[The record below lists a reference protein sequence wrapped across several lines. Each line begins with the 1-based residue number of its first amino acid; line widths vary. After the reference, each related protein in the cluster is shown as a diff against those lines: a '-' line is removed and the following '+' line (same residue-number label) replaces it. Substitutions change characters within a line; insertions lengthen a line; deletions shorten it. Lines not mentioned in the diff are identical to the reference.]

1 MYKIEITN
9 KKTKQVV
16 VYDNLT
22 DVNKGEKLFFKF
34 QLDTTN
40 LEDGEYALSLY
51 EDGVLLQTET
61 LNVGNFSQNS
71 LQYSKGE
78 NIYVETLLDTKT
90 EDRQVEINEVT
101 VTIYPTEGKDAM
113 TSVTV
118 NASDV
123 YNDGYEK
130 GYDEGNEDGIAK
142 GINEQKEKLE
152 SISITKN
159 GEYLKED
166 GYNKITVNVEDV
178 NGSYDEG
185 YEDGYED
192 GIAKGGEAII
202 EETQVLYVTEN
213 GSYSTDY
220 TKLDDLA
227 DSELISGK
235 YDDGTPFYGY
245 TQLTDM
251 CYATDIKPTK
261 KIEIWWKPDTN
272 YMPDIN
278 VTPSDYGICGEEQ
291 SPLQICVRRERS
303 GYVLAARVGKQCLC
317 TTDVPYKWNHLVLTT
332 EGFWVNGEKIGEF
345 DGDISGY
352 FGSAYINGS
361 STQYVYWKRAN
372 GYYGMLKIDDYVLLP
387 TANGYINYTTNTPLA
402 IDKEGEY
409 AYNEKT
415 PFEGNLIRTVN
426 VNITPK
432 ISVQEYGVRFGYSY
446 FTTVPEWA
454 DLNGIIDAPSLFKN
468 CSALKFVPYFDAS
481 KIKNAE
487 SMFSY
492 CTSLTTIP
500 QLDFGSLTITKSMFY
515 GSSSLSSVPLF
526 DTSKVTNADSMLY
539 SCSSLTSVP
548 QFDFSSLTN
557 ATSMLYGTTKLQS
570 VPLLDFGNVTTITRF
585 FSYSD
590 NGNITD
596 LGGFKN
602 LKVDWNDNY
611 GLYRCPNLTHESLIN
626 VITNLYDFRGN
637 GDTTTTK
644 TLKINAKSMTLL
656 SDDDKAIATNKGWTL
671 TT

>member
-22 DVNKGEKLFFKF
+22 DANKGEKLFFKF

-40 LEDGEYALSLY
+40 LEDGEYVLSLY
-51 EDGVLLQTET
+51 EEGVLILADT
-61 LNVGNFSQNS
+61 LHVGNFSQNAI
-71 LQYSKGE
+71 QYTKGE

-101 VTIYPTEGKDAM
+101 VTIYPSEGNDAM

-118 NASDV
+118 DASNV
-123 YNDGYEK
+123 YNDGYES
-130 GYDEGNEDGIAK
+130 GYDNGKEDGIVE
-142 GINEQKEKLE
+142 GISQQKDKLE
-152 SISITKN
+152 SITVTEN
-159 GEYLKED
+159 GVYEKED

-192 GIAKGGEAII
+192 GIGKGGEAII
-202 EETQVLYVTEN
+202 EETQVLNITEN

-220 TKLDDLA
+220 TKVDDLV
-227 DSELISGK
+227 DGELISGLF
-235 YDDGTPFYGY
+235 DDGTPFYGY

-251 CYATDIKPTK
+251 CYYTGIKPNK
-261 KIEIWWKPDTN
+261 KIEIWWKPDGNYIPDTN
-272 YMPDIN
+272 N
-278 VTPSDYGICGEEQ
+278 SQTYGILGEELC
-291 SPLQICVRRERS
+291 PLQIYVRRES
-303 GYVLAARVGKQCLC
+303 GGNVLAARVGKQHLYC
-317 TTDVPYKWNHLVLTT
+317 TDVPYKWNHLVLTT

-345 DGDISGY
+345 DGNVIGY
-352 FGSAYINGS
+352 SVTAYINGNR
-361 STQYVYWKRAN
+361 TNYVSWERAN
-372 GYYGMLKIDDYVLLP
+372 GYYGMVKIDDNIIIP
-387 TANGYINYTTNTPLA
+387 TDNGYINYTTNTPLTVYN
-402 IDKEGEY
+402 EGEY
-409 AYNEKT
+409 VYNEKT

-432 ISVQEYGVRFGYSY
+432 ISAQEYGLRFGYSK
-446 FTTVPEWA
+446 FATVPEWV
-454 DLNGIIDAPSLFKN
+454 DLNGITDATNLFYN
-468 CSALKFVPYFDAS
+468 CTALTSVPFFDVS
-481 KIKNAE
+481 KIKSAD
-487 SMFSY
+487 SMFYRCSI
-492 CTSLTTIP
+492 LTTIP
-500 QLDFGSLTITKSMFY
+500 QLDFGELTNTYNMFY
-515 GSSSLSSVPLF
+515 GCSKLDNVPLF
-526 DTSKVTNADSMLY
+526 DTSKVYTAESMFY
-539 SCSSLTSVP
+539 DCTSLTSIP
-548 QFDFSSLTN
+548 QFDFSSITIAKSMFYN
-557 ATSMLYGTTKLQS
+557 TSSLQS

-590 NGNITD
+590 NNSITD

-602 LKVDWNDNY
+602 LKIDWNDNY
-611 GLYRCPNLTHESLIN
+611 GLYRTPNLTHESIMN

-644 TLKINAKSMTLL
+644 TLKLNAKSMALL